1 MGLGGDQGL
10 VYADRRSGLP
20 GPLEKCLD
28 VVDSWRLGELVLEG
42 PGRRL
47 LLNGQRVE
55 ADTQQVELLLHLV
68 RGYPEIVGK
77 DALIEGIWGGAYVT
91 EAALQKTV
99 SALRRTLREL
109 GLPEDTVETRHRRGY
124 QLTLAPQPVV
134 ASAPAMAEAEV
145 GELPASSAAT
155 PVVRSGGARIG
166 YPLALM
172 LLVAVGA
179 WWWMRAV
186 PAPAEVPAPISVP
199 SPIDAEQH
207 AQRLRGLDDATLQST
222 IRDALVSDP
231 SFAAVAVRELRAR
244 GARNPPW
251 VALADK
257 FDGILAYRAGQF
269 DAARAHYERALAGF
283 QALDD
288 RREQANVLNNLGVL
302 LAESGRDPARAES
315 LYRQSLALR
324 ESLGD
329 AALVMA
335 SHRNLSNLLLEQGQL
350 DAAKEA
356 VSAYIDAAQRIGAP
370 VDRGEALLLRGDV
383 LRDGGADARDLYRQ
397 AAEFGAAQGLPVV
410 AASAWQRLGR
420 EALRLREP
428 GAARDAFEA
437 AITLYQQSDPGHQLP
452 WLKYQWAEALAAAG
466 DPVAAISAYGD
477 VLALSEGM
485 ADSSLAIDARLAL
498 SLLLMQ
504 AGRAA
509 EAEAHL
515 ADASRL
521 ALTLGNAVTSANVAL
536 TRFEA
541 ALRRDQRVAA
551 RGHLEAARRFA
562 QDAGSESLLRELRIR
577 EAMLMIAEGSHA
589 AARQAL
595 ADADA
600 AAVAR
605 GDQQE
610 RERVDRLGAMLALAE
625 GRFAD
630 GYVVL
635 ERPSAPIVDATQ
647 ASAAP
652 ARMTWASFAVGMLA
666 GMLSA
671 WAVLVLRRFAGAAAR
686 TTAKMPASRTTAV
699 EPAE

>member
-1 MGLGGDQGL
+1 LGGDQGL
-10 VYADRRSGLP
+10 DYADRRSGIS
-20 GPLEKCLD
+20 GPLGKCLD

-47 LLNGQRVE
+47 SRNGQRVE

-124 QLTLAPQPVV
+124 QLTLAPLPVV
-134 ASAPAMAEAEV
+134 AAAPAMPEADTVEF
-145 GELPASSAAT
+145 AA
-155 PVVRSGGARIG
+155 SGGAPPRTRSSG
-166 YPLALM
+166 ATLGFALALM
-172 LLVAVGA
+172 ALVAAGA

-186 PAPAEVPAPISVP
+186 PEPAEATVPVP

-222 IRDALVSDP
+222 IRDALASDP
-231 SFAAVAVRELRAR
+231 PFAAAAVRELRGR
-244 GARNPPW
+244 GTTNAAW

-283 QALDD
+283 EALDD
-288 RREQANVLNNLGVL
+288 RREQSNVLNNLAIL
-302 LAESGRDPARAES
+302 LAESGRDPARAET

-324 ESLGD
+324 ELLGD

-335 SHRNLSNLLLEQGQL
+335 SHRNLSNLLLEQGRL
-350 DAAKEA
+350 DAAREA
-356 VSAYIDAAQRIGAP
+356 VAAYVEAAERIGAP

-383 LRDGGADARDLYRQ
+383 LRDSGTDARDLYRQ
-397 AAEFGAAQGLPVV
+397 AAEFGSAQGLPVV

-420 EALRLREP
+420 EALRLRDP
-428 GAARDAFEA
+428 GTARDAFEA
-437 AITLYQQSDPGHQLP
+437 AIALYQQSDPGHQLP
-452 WLKYQWAEALAAAG
+452 WLKYQWAEAVAAAG
-466 DPVAAISAYGD
+466 DPAAAVSAYAE
-477 VLALSEGM
+477 VLVLSEGLT
-485 ADSSLAIDARLAL
+485 DSSLAIDARLAL

-521 ALTLGNAVTSANVAL
+521 ALTLGNAMTSANVAL

-541 ALRRDQRVAA
+541 SLRRDQRVAA

-562 QDAGSESLLRELRIR
+562 QEVGSESLAREVRLR

-600 AAVAR
+600 AAIAR

-610 RERVDRLGAMLALAE
+610 RERIDRLGAMLSLAE

-635 ERPSAPIVDATQ
+635 ERPSAPNLDATV
-647 ASAAP
+647 AP
-652 ARMTWASFAVGMLA
+652 AEPVRMAWPSFVAGMLA
-666 GMLSA
+666 GL
-671 WAVLVLRRFAGAAAR
+671 LVFWGALALRRFAGAPAR
-686 TTAKMPASRTTAV
+686 ATAKMAVSRATADAPAQ
-699 EPAE
+699 

>member
-1 MGLGGDQGL
+1 MGGDQGL
-10 VYADRRSGLP
+10 VYADRRSGIS
-20 GPLEKCLD
+20 GPLGKCLD
-28 VVDSWRLGELVLEG
+28 VVDTWRLGELVLEG

-47 LLNGQRVE
+47 SRNGQRVE

-124 QLTLAPQPVV
+124 QLTLAPLPVV
-134 ASAPAMAEAEV
+134 AAAPAMPEADAV
-145 GELPASSAAT
+145 ELAA
-155 PVVRSGGARIG
+155 SGGAPPRKRSSG
-166 YPLALM
+166 VMLGFTLALM
-172 LLVAVGA
+172 ALVAAGA

-186 PAPAEVPAPISVP
+186 PEPAEAPATVPVP

-222 IRDALVSDP
+222 IRDALASDP
-231 SFAAVAVRELRAR
+231 PFAAAAVRELRGR
-244 GARNPPW
+244 GTTNAAW

-257 FDGILAYRAGQF
+257 FDGVLAYRAGQF

-283 QALDD
+283 EALDD
-288 RREQANVLNNLGVL
+288 RREQSNVLNNLAIL

-335 SHRNLSNLLLEQGQL
+335 SHRNLSNLLLELGR
-350 DAAKEA
+350 
-356 VSAYIDAAQRIGAP
+356 IDAAREAVAAYVEAAERIGAP

-383 LRDGGADARDLYRQ
+383 LRDSGTDARGLYRQ
-397 AAEFGAAQGLPVV
+397 AAEFGSAQGLPVV

-420 EALRLREP
+420 EALRLRDP
-428 GAARDAFEA
+428 GAARDAFES
-437 AITLYQQSDPGHQLP
+437 AIALYLQSDPGHQLP
-452 WLKYQWAEALAAAG
+452 WLKYQWAEAMAAAG
-466 DPVAAISAYGD
+466 DPAAAIPAYAE
-477 VLALSEGM
+477 VLVLSEGL

-521 ALTLGNAVTSANVAL
+521 ALTLGNAMTSANVAL

-541 ALRRDQRVAA
+541 SLRRDQRVAA

-562 QDAGSESLLRELRIR
+562 QDAGSESLAREVRLR

-595 ADADA
+595 ADAEA

-610 RERVDRLGAMLALAE
+610 RERIDRLGAMLALAE

-635 ERPSAPIVDATQ
+635 ERPSAPNLKATV
-647 ASAAP
+647 AP
-652 ARMTWASFAVGMLA
+652 AEPVRMTWPSFVAGMLA
-666 GMLSA
+666 GMLAA
-671 WAVLVLRRFAGAAAR
+671 WIVLALRRFAGAPAR
-686 TTAKMPASRTTAV
+686 ATAKMAVSRATSDAPAQ
-699 EPAE
+699 